1 MTNHYNEE
9 NDGCSISVNIK
20 FPSQYIEQYL
30 LGEIS
35 YEEAFD
41 KTTEEIYKSI
51 RDYLTI
57 VGGENNEEKL

>member
-35 YEEAFD
+35 LEEASD
-41 KTTEEIYKSI
+41 KTTKEVERLII
-51 RDYLTI
+51 EYL
-57 VGGENNEEKL
+57 NNNGV